1 MGSAIPGRPGTQQWW
16 NEDRILSRIREQGN
30 SLAEEFP
37 WNSAEFRSP
46 GTTFRYYTQS
56 MAIYFSLLV
65 ALIGLLMFVLCANGN
80 LREIGRISYGCG
92 LLAFL
97 LRSADGLFR
106 IVPP

>member
-1 MGSAIPGRPGTQQWW
+1 
-16 NEDRILSRIREQGN
+16 
-30 SLAEEFP
+30 
-37 WNSAEFRSP
+37 
-46 GTTFRYYTQS
+46 